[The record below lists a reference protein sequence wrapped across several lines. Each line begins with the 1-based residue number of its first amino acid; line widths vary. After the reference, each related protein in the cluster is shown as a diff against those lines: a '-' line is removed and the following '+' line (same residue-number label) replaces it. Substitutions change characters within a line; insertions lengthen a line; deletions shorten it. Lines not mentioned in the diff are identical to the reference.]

1 MRFCPRLANGLKC
14 KKVYK
19 KTKRRSHMSMHYLQP
34 LFALIAGILILVMPK
49 MLHYIVAVYLIVYA
63 LIGFGLLR

>member
-1 MRFCPRLANGLKC
+1 
-14 KKVYK
+14 
-19 KTKRRSHMSMHYLQP
+19 MSIHYLQP

-63 LIGFGLLR
+63 IIGFGLLR